1 MKTRTYGMLEVT
13 AKKRSIVM
21 SYMGSM
27 SSRLQDVQE
36 SLTKL
41 VGKTLATRFMKTAIV
56 TGSVQYCLVVEL
68 PQANAPRLFED
79 MVEAL

>member
-13 AKKRSIVM
+13 AKKRSITI

-36 SLTKL
+36 SLSKL
-41 VGKTLATRFMKTAIV
+41 VGKTLAARFMKTAII
-56 TGSVQYCLVVEL
+56 TGSVQYCLVGEL

-79 MVEAL
+79 LQGAL